1 MKKLLDLLNRITP
14 ETAALL
20 KQRYDILSSIHSF
33 QPIGRRTLSYKLAK
47 NERGM
52 RRELDF
58 LRKLDLIEAKL
69 DGVYLTE
76 KGEALL
82 LEMQPYVRE
91 ALGLTFLEERLTARL
106 GLTKI
111 IIVPGDSDSDDVAAF
126 DMGRAAA
133 QLIKDNLRHDSIIA
147 VTGGWTLARV
157 TQMARGYFPGITVV
171 PARGGLGEKVE
182 IQANTVAA
190 RLAENL
196 GGRYRLLHIP
206 ENLDPTALK
215 ALLADSRIQEVI
227 TFSRKADILL
237 YGVGRADTMAK
248 RRGLSLAHTD
258 QLLAKG
264 AVAEALGHYFN
275 ERGEVVASVP
285 SLGLD
290 VADMPHLSL
299 AIAVA
304 GGQSK
309 AEALGAALQK
319 SRHLVL
325 VTDESAARSMLDK
338 FSEDDRK

>member
-1 MKKLLDLLNRITP
+1 MKSLIDLLNRITP
-14 ETAALL
+14 ETAVLL

-33 QPIGRRTLSYKLAK
+33 QPIGRRTLALKLAK

-58 LRKLDLIEAKL
+58 LRKLGLIEAKL

-76 KGEALL
+76 KGESLL

-91 ALGLTFLEERLTARL
+91 ALGLTFLEERLRARL
-106 GLTKI
+106 GLAKVV
-111 IIVPGDSDSDDVAAF
+111 IVPGDSDTDDSAVF

-133 QLIKDNLRHDSIIA
+133 QLIKDNLHNHSIIA

-157 TQMARGYFPGITVV
+157 TQMAKGYFPGITVV

-182 IQANTVAA
+182 TQANTIAA

-196 GGRYRLLHIP
+196 GGSYRLLHIP

-215 ALLADSRIQEVI
+215 ALLADPRIQEVI
-227 TFSRKADILL
+227 QLSRQAHILL

-248 RRGLSLAHTD
+248 RRGLPQHLTD

-275 ERGEVVASVP
+275 KRGEVVASVP
-285 SLGLD
+285 SLGFEFS
-290 VADMPHLSL
+290 DMTHLTL
-299 AIAVA
+299 AIIVA
-304 GGQSK
+304 GGKSK
-309 AEALGAALQK
+309 AEALAAALQQR
-319 SRHLVL
+319 RHQVL
-325 VTDESAARSMLDK
+325 VTDESAARSMLEDI
-338 FSEDDRK
+338 FSS